1 MTVHKLL
8 LASSIVVA
16 LAATAHAQSSTTGAV
31 QGVVTDSKTGD
42 KLPGVTV
49 VITSPAI
56 SQTQTAITDESGF
69 YKITELPPGDYR
81 VTFFYAD
88 ITIEQQRDRAVGRQ
102 EETPAQATQEHRA
115 RVAAEHEREVLR
127 TGAGQGL
134 QQLGPVDVP
143 EGEIEQHADKRQ
155 RRRLCKKVRCD
166 GLSGER

>member
-1 MTVHKLL
+1 MTLRKLL
-8 LASSIVVA
+8 IASVTGLAG
-16 LAATAHAQSSTTGAV
+16 LAAQHVLAPSSARAQSSTTGAV

-88 ITIEQQRDRAVGRQ
+88 ITIEQTGVHVGV
-102 EETPAQATQEHRA
+102 EKVTP
-115 RVAAEHEREVLR
+115 
-127 TGAGQGL
+127 
-134 QQLGPVDVP
+134 
-143 EGEIEQHADKRQ
+143 
-155 RRRLCKKVRCD
+155 
-166 GLSGER
+166 

>member
-1 MTVHKLL
+1 MTAHKLL

-69 YKITELPPGDYR
+69 YKISELPPGDYR
-81 VTFFYAD
+81 VTFYYAD
-88 ITIEQQRDRAVGRQ
+88 ITIEQTGVHVGVEKVTPIYQ
-102 EETPAQATQEHRA
+102 KINQQAAGGETIHVEAKAPVIDPTSTTQGITIDKNYIEN
-115 RVAAEHEREVLR
+115 V
-127 TGAGQGL
+127 
-134 QQLGPVDVP
+134 PVP
-143 EGEIEQHADKRQ
+143 GR
-155 RRRLCKKVRCD
+155 
-166 GLSGER
+166 